1 MPNVVGLTI
10 KNGVQKGPATDYSML
25 LEMKRRYAGSQNG
38 QIWKSPAGN
47 QNQKPFIREGQKQ
60 SGSGPN
66 GGTQAVEYYK
76 IRGIG
81 LNLYKF

>member
-1 MPNVVGLTI
+1 MPVVSLTI

-25 LEMKRRYAGSQNG
+25 LEMKRRSLGAYNG
-38 QIWKSPAGN
+38 QQWKNPPGN
-47 QNQKPFIREGQKQ
+47 QNQKPFIREGQLQ
-60 SGSGPN
+60 SGNSPN

-76 IRGIG
+76 IKGIR